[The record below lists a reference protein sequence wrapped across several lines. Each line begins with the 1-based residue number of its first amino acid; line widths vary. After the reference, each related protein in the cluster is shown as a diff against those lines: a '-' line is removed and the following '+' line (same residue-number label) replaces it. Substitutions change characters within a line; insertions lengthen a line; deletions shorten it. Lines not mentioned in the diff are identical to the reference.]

1 MRIQKF
7 RLPCALAVL
16 LLAGWRSQAFTLIP
30 ISATLAPKGYGVAAS
45 FRVENESSNRIAFQI
60 TMITRDMDERG
71 EETQQSASNLFTVF
85 PPQGVIPPG
94 QRQNIRVVWK
104 GPADPTNEL
113 AYRIVAEELP
123 VNFEPETKESHI
135 KMLVRYLGT
144 VYIRPNHVKP
154 RLQTVGLVK
163 APGNSAA
170 TNLYELTLAN
180 PGGAHRGLINCE
192 LTITNGTG
200 QNTLLKAAQLD
211 TVEGQNILA
220 QHRRRF
226 LIQLPAGLREP
237 EYSASL
243 KVDE

>member
-1 MRIQKF
+1 MQIQKF
-7 RLPCALAVL
+7 RLPCALSIL
-16 LLAGWRSQAFTLIP
+16 LLVGCQSQAFTLIP
-30 ISATLAPKGYGVAAS
+30 ISATLAPKGYGVATS

-60 TMITRDMDERG
+60 TMITRDMDELG
-71 EETQQSASNLFTVF
+71 EETQRSASNLFTVF

-94 QRQNIRVVWK
+94 QRQNIRLVWK

-123 VNFEPETKESHI
+123 VNFEPETRESHI

-144 VYIRPNHVKP
+144 VYIRPNRVKSK
-154 RLQTVGLVK
+154 LQTIDLVK
-163 APGNSAA
+163 APGNSAE

-180 PGGAHRGLINCE
+180 TGGAHQGLINCE

-226 LIQLPAGLREP
+226 LIQLPAELREP
-237 EYSASL
+237 KYPASL